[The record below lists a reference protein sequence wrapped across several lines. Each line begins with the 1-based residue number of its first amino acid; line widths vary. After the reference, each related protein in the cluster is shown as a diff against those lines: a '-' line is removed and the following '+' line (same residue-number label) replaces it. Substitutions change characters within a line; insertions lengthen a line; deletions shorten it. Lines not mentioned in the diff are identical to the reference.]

1 MPNYQKPQS
10 KPKKTN
16 HNPWLYPAEI
26 AKSTTKTIQT
36 NYNNTSGLRTYLIY
50 PAIFVISFA
59 AMKNYIKKLLFITIC
74 WYFTLNALAAAD
86 LGAEI
91 NKIISSDSQKKVKF
105 AVKIIN
111 ADTAETLYQH
121 NADQPFIPASNM
133 KIITTAAALELLGPD
148 FQYQTTIAID
158 NNTLKIIGS
167 GDPLLGDDI
176 TDEKYGRNQ
185 NWLFEKIADAL
196 KKIGQKKIV
205 DILIDTTIFDDNR
218 THPSW
223 PRKELN
229 RWYACEVCGLNFNG
243 NCIDLTAKNT
253 AGNIIL
259 SLQPNTT
266 FLKITNKVKPI
277 RQGSGAIG
285 SFRTQ
290 TPNEIVVFG
299 KCKNKQGP
307 VKIAIQR
314 PAPFFAFLLAEYLNK
329 SGIKAEGRFIE
340 KKIALNADNRSLLT
354 IKTKLSDVL
363 ARCNKDSF
371 GLAAEAIAK
380 TIAAYAEPSNSNGS
394 WEKGAE
400 LITQYLIKLGI
411 RPDEFYIDDGSG
423 LSKKNRLAPNTI
435 TTVLLHLYNSK
446 NWPVYKNSLAV
457 GGIDGTIDKY
467 FNDQK
472 YKGKISGKTGYIN
485 GVKSFSGTCSSKNEH
500 FIFSIIANN
509 ANAKTRKAINNIAK
523 AIIDEN

>member
-1 MPNYQKPQS
+1 MKIRFKNI
-10 KPKKTN
+10 
-16 HNPWLYPAEI
+16 LYTGVI
-26 AKSTTKTIQT
+26 FLLCFSTDASARLSEQ
-36 NYNNTSGLRTYLIY
+36 
-50 PAIFVISFA
+50 
-59 AMKNYIKKLLFITIC
+59 
-74 WYFTLNALAAAD
+74 
-86 LGAEI
+86 I
-91 NKIISSDSQKKVKF
+91 NKIITSDSQKKVKF

-133 KIITTAAALELLGPD
+133 KIITTAAALEFLGSD
-148 FQYQTTIAID
+148 FQYQTTVAID

-176 TDEKYGRNQ
+176 TNEKYGRSQ

-196 KKIGQKKIV
+196 KKIGRKKIV
-205 DILIDTTIFDDNR
+205 DIIIDTTIFDDNR

-277 RQGSGAIG
+277 RQGRGAIG

-329 SGIKAEGRFIE
+329 SGIKVEGQFIE
-340 KKIALNADNRSLLT
+340 KKIALNADNQKLLT
-354 IKTKLSDVL
+354 IKTKLPDVL

-371 GLAAEAIAK
+371 GLAAESLLK

-394 WEKGAE
+394 WEKASE

-411 RPDEFYIDDGSG
+411 SPDKLYIDDGSG

-446 NWPVYKNSLAV
+446 NWTVYKSSLAA

-485 GVKSFSGTCSSKNEH
+485 GVKSFSGICSTKNKH
-500 FIFSIIANN
+500 FIFSIIAND
-509 ANAKTRKAINNIAK
+509 ANAKTRKAINNIAE